1 MIKRD
6 KISLCRWRIT
16 RFVHGFIC
24 AQFRY
29 RPTVCNY
36 PCLPGRT
43 LMTERG
49 LIVTDES
56 KLKLYETIYIVR
68 PNLDEEGVDKTIN
81 AVEEF
86 MKAQGVIID
95 LTDKKGRKRL
105 AYEVKKMRDGYF
117 VHSVLRAPAEAIA
130 PVRRMM
136 SLSEDVI
143 RSLIVAIPP
152 IALEVQAQL

>member
-1 MIKRD
+1 M
-6 KISLCRWRIT
+6 
-16 RFVHGFIC
+16 
-24 AQFRY
+24 
-29 RPTVCNY
+29 
-36 PCLPGRT
+36 
-43 LMTERG
+43 
-49 LIVTDES
+49 TDES